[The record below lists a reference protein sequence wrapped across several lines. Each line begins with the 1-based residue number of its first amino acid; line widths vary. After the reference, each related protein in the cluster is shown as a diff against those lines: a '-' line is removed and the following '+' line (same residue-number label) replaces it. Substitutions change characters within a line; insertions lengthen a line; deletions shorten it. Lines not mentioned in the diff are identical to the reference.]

1 VTLQYTDTTIIS
13 DDTHHTASLLI
24 PEANVWS
31 LSWTPGMF
39 RFRQAE
45 DAILLAEEVAQLVP
59 LNGRNDA
66 WRRIDE
72 YAKQLCMS
80 GTDAMLRVVAADRH
94 SQSTRAAKLCLQ
106 QSQPGSTIGTESATR
121 NEWRTMTVR

>member
-1 VTLQYTDTTIIS
+1 VTLQYTDTTITS
-13 DDTHHTASLLI
+13 DATHHTASLLI
-24 PEANVWS
+24 PETNAWS

-39 RFRQAE
+39 RFCQAE
-45 DAILLAEEVAQLVP
+45 DAILLAEAVRQSVP

-72 YAKQLCMS
+72 YAEQLGMS

-94 SQSTRAAKLCLQ
+94 TQAIRAAQHCLQ
-106 QSQPGSTIGTESATR
+106 QDPPSWFNNRHEKRSA
-121 NEWRTMTVR
+121 

>member
-1 VTLQYTDTTIIS
+1 
-13 DDTHHTASLLI
+13 
-24 PEANVWS
+24 
-31 LSWTPGMF
+31 MF

-45 DAILLAEEVAQLVP
+45 DAIRLAEAVGQVVP

-72 YAKQLCMS
+72 YAEQLGMS

-94 SQSTRAAKLCLQ
+94 TQAAIRAAKRCLQ
-106 QSQPGSTIGTESATR
+106 QDPLSWFNHRYEKAQRLTNGQRLLPGDRDGDLLRSPASRAAEC
-121 NEWRTMTVR
+121 